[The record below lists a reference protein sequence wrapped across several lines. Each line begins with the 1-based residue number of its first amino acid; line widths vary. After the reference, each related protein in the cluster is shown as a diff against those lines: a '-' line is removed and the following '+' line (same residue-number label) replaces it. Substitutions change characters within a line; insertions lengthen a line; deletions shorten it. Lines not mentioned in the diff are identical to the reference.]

1 MVNQIPPD
9 KQAAMLR
16 NLLKLSNTSDH
27 MVRTAKQL
35 LTLAEQRRNDA
46 RAMMAL
52 TVAGDLKNLR
62 LVRDKKI
69 SASMVVSARDSI
81 NAHGAAARKLARL
94 EVNMQVMTIGGV
106 FPTDVITKAREH
118 VQRGHAPLHDHL
130 RALLTDEVMAGINQ
144 RTGQENDRGY
154 LAYVLEYALGK
165 ETTNG

>member
-1 MVNQIPPD
+1 MVNKIPPD
-9 KQAAMLR
+9 KQAAILR

-35 LTLAEQRRNDA
+35 LALAEQRRNDA

-69 SASMVVSARDSI
+69 SASMVVGARDSI

-94 EVNMQVMTIGGV
+94 EVDMQVMTIGEV
-106 FPTDVITKAREH
+106 FPTDVINKAREH
-118 VQRGHAPLHDHL
+118 VRRGHTPLHDHL

-144 RTGQENDRGY
+144 RTGQENDRDY

-165 ETTNG
+165 EN